1 MEPGLAAGSR
11 FWREPHPT
19 RAKRIVRVSR
29 HVRHHRRSS
38 GRKSRDDSHVVQ
50 GVTPSVRL
58 ARTRIVID
66 PARPLLARRSPRVF
80 VRARDERTL
89 DGDQVQ
95 VLRPRVVRAVH
106 HRADG
111 ETVGHLVLGTGGV
124 TATCVDRARAESVI
138 IVHPVESPRA
148 LARSGSLARSRACGR
163 NRDLANERGRVRAG
177 ETISFVAPL
186 LLMAA
191 RELARV
197 RKAERAD
204 ARARSRTRCAGR
216 SVRPIVWF
224 HGMIHALVC
233 LLVLHVA
240 TLKTIVNR

>member
-1 MEPGLAAGSR
+1 M
-11 FWREPHPT
+11 
-19 RAKRIVRVSR
+19 
-29 HVRHHRRSS
+29 
-38 GRKSRDDSHVVQ
+38 
-50 GVTPSVRL
+50 
-58 ARTRIVID
+58 
-66 PARPLLARRSPRVF
+66 
-80 VRARDERTL
+80 RARDERTL

-163 NRDLANERGRVRAG
+163 KRDLANERERVRAG

-224 HGMIHALVC
+224 PHVMIHPLVC
-233 LLVLHVA
+233 LLVLHVRYA
-240 TLKTIVNR
+240 KNYRESLNFT